1 MTSNVDR
8 SSVPSRTARPE
19 VDATAPG
26 ADADLAPA
34 ALREAWSRYWARG
47 AAHSCVGSYG
57 ECYGGAIAEFWRD
70 VFAYLPAAARVLD
83 IATGNGALPRLL
95 LQDDRTVDVQ
105 CDAVDIARIDP
116 SWLSAAAPADQARV
130 RFHGGIDAA
139 ALPFGDRCFDLIVSQ
154 YGLEYTDL
162 DRTVPELLRV
172 RAPAGT
178 VALMLHHA
186 QGRPAS
192 LAAVEIDH
200 LGWLM
205 RSGGLFDA
213 AATLVEPMAH
223 AGTAQGRASL
233 QQHAQANAAR
243 ESFNALLGDLS
254 VRAAGGDGADVLF
267 DARDATMSILAGAGR
282 DGAARASATL
292 ALLRDEF
299 SGAVTRLRDLC
310 AHALGADAALALRER
325 LSTGIGAPVS
335 LGELHDQGHLMGWT
349 IQASFPR

>member
-1 MTSNVDR
+1 MTSNVDQF
-8 SSVPSRTARPE
+8 SVPIRSARPE
-19 VDATAPG
+19 VDTTAPG

-34 ALREAWSRYWARG
+34 ALRDAWSRYWARG

-57 ECYGGAIAEFWRD
+57 ECYGGAIADFWRD
-70 VFAYLPAAARVLD
+70 VFACLPAAARVLD

-95 LQDDRTVDVQ
+95 LQHSGAVNAQ

-116 SWLSAAAPADQARV
+116 SWLSAAATADQVRV

-154 YGLEYTDL
+154 YGLEYTEL

-186 QGRPAS
+186 QGRPAT

-205 RSGGLFDA
+205 RGGGVFDA
-213 AATLVEPMAH
+213 AAELVEPMAR
-223 AGTAQGRASL
+223 AGTAQGRAGL
-233 QQHAQANAAR
+233 QQHPQANTAR
-243 ESFNALLGDLS
+243 ESFNALLGELS

-267 DARDATMSILAGAGR
+267 DARDTIMSILAGAGR

-299 SGAVTRLRDLC
+299 SGAATRLRDLRV
-310 AHALGADAALALRER
+310 HALDADAALALRNC
-325 LSTGIGAPVS
+325 LANALGAPVS
-335 LGELHDQGHLMGWT
+335 LGEVHEQGHLMGWT
-349 IQASFPR
+349 IVSAQ